1 VDSNFDEEK
10 MSYRNNSSGLGI
22 VAYLIITCV
31 AIWVGVSITFRSPF
45 QLGLLGPLQ
54 FIPSDLLHLER
65 PWTVITSIFVHSP
78 WQVDLFYH
86 ILFNMITLY
95 FFGTFLVNLIGERF
109 FLLVFLLGGIV
120 GNLFFMLIPPNYG
133 AVIGASG
140 AIYALGGTL
149 VAMRPRLQVIVFPI
163 PIPMPLWV
171 SVLGGF
177 ILTYFLAGVAWQ
189 AHLGGLV
196 FGLLAGLFFRYRETH
211 RIF

>member
-1 VDSNFDEEK
+1 
-10 MSYRNNSSGLGI
+10 MRYRNDISGLGI

-31 AIWVGVSITFRSPF
+31 AIWIGVSITYRSPF
-45 QLGLLGPLQ
+45 QVGLLGPLQ
-54 FIPSDLLHLER
+54 FYPSDLLHLER
-65 PWTVITSIFVHSP
+65 PWTVITSIFVHAP
-78 WQVDLFYH
+78 WQQDLFYH
-86 ILFNMITLY
+86 ILFNMVTLY

-109 FLLVFLLGGIV
+109 FLLVFFLGGIV
-120 GNLFFMLIPPNYG
+120 GNLFYMIIPPNYG

-149 VAMRPRLQVIVFPI
+149 VAMRPRLQVIIFPI

-189 AHLGGLV
+189 AHLGGIV
-196 FGLLAGLFFRYRETH
+196 FGLLAGLFFRYKETH

>member
-1 VDSNFDEEK
+1 MN
-10 MSYRNNSSGLGI
+10 YRNNSSGLGI

-31 AIWVGVSITFRSPF
+31 AIWVGVSITFQSPLH
-45 QLGLLGPLQ
+45 LGLLGPLQ
-54 FIPSDLLHLER
+54 FYPDDLLHLER
-65 PWTVITSIFVHSP
+65 PWTVVTSIFVHSP

-95 FFGTFLVNLIGERF
+95 FFGVFLVNLIGERF